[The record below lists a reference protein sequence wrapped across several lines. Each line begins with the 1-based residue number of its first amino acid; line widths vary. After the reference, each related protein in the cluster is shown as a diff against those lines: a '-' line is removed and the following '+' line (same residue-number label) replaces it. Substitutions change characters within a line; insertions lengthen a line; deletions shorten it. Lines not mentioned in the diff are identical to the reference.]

1 MQKIIK
7 IILVV
12 LGLVAFAMLFL
23 MPDNGAPM
31 GVAVESTAITV
42 IFSIAYLLMGIAVAV
57 SLFFSLKTLFST
69 PESLKKALYVI
80 GGLVVIVG
88 LAYALAKGDN
98 VSADLLAKTETTEG
112 TVKAIG
118 TGLNVFF
125 FLTIIAV
132 ALMLWSGI
140 KKLFAN

>member
-23 MPDNGAPM
+23 MPDNDAPM

-140 KKLFAN
+140 KKLFAT

>member
-23 MPDNGAPM
+23 MPDNDAPM